1 MRRIL
6 RPLVE
11 HRLTRWSAFRFTTLA
26 FGAVLASGCNEQYA
40 APVITISPANKTA
53 NVGQTVQ
60 YTASVQEGSDKT
72 VDERLP
78 SWFSYD
84 QTVATITTPAGVA
97 TAKKVGTS
105 KIQVTYGTQDDVGFY
120 VESTMLTVVAAGT
133 PIASVKNGGI
143 VLVLGSTTPIK
154 RAGP

>member
-1 MRRIL
+1 MRRPI

-11 HRLTRWSAFRFTTLA
+11 PRLTRGSALRFTTLA
-26 FGAVLASGCNEQYA
+26 VGAMLAAGCNEPYG

-53 NVGQTVQ
+53 SVGQTIQ
-60 YTASVQEGSDKT
+60 YTASVEEGSDKT
-72 VDERLP
+72 VDERIP
-78 SWFSYD
+78 SWFAYD

-97 TAKKVGTS
+97 TAKKVGTT

-120 VESTMLTVVAAGT
+120 SESTTLTVVAAGT
-133 PIASVKNGGI
+133 PIASVKGDGI

-154 RAGP
+154 RASP